1 MSNSRKE
8 IVNKIYQTLLNNLLE
23 DLGDS
28 SKCGP
33 GLYQV
38 VRGVMQD
45 NREILDALPSDSI
58 DNLTK
63 KLAESAPFKFTSS
76 KIA

>member
-1 MSNSRKE
+1 MNRKE
-8 IVNKIYQTLLNNLLE
+8 KVNEIYNKLLSNLLE

-45 NREILDALPSDSI
+45 NRDILDSLPSDSVDI
-58 DNLTK
+58 LSK
-63 KLAESAPFKFTSS
+63 KLAASAPFKFTSS
-76 KIA
+76 QIG